1 MPQRSRTGRP
11 SHGPLK
17 PAHYFILL
25 AIADGDQHGYA
36 IRKSVDELSG
46 GQVKLWPTTLYGSI
60 HQLVDDGLIAEL
72 EAFGRSQDEA
82 EPAAMWRVIHLS
94 AGMRNGLGPR
104 HDRREARRLGL
115 EPLMSQAREAIVA
128 ATRIVVGR

>member
-1 MPQRSRTGRP
+1 MSPREKSVKAADE
-11 SHGPLK
+11 PLK

-72 EAFGRSQDEA
+72 EEAPSPADDDPRRRYYRLTGSGRDRLDA
-82 EPAAMWRVIHLS
+82 ET
-94 AGMRNGLGPR
+94 
-104 HDRREARRLGL
+104 ARL
-115 EPLMSQAREAIVA
+115 EAIVA
-128 ATRIVVGR
+128 RAKAISHAR

>member
-72 EAFGRSQDEA
+72 EAAPSPADDDSRRRYYRLTGLGHERLEA
-82 EPAAMWRVIHLS
+82 ET
-94 AGMRNGLGPR
+94 
-104 HDRREARRLGL
+104 ARLA
-115 EPLMSQAREAIVA
+115 SIVA
-128 ATRIVVGR
+128 RAKAISHAR